1 MKKHRIERNLLFP
14 NREFRDR
21 VRSAAKERGFRS
33 EQAFLI
39 AACEHELREGDNT
52 EATAQ
57 LEARIAATLANMAK
71 EVQSLFTLGHTQF
84 ALTNSFLQYV
94 LTCMV
99 EPPEEVLPAARARAK
114 LRYARILRLAAEEV
128 ATRNKATLEEVLT
141 GGKQE

>member
-1 MKKHRIERNLLFP
+1 MVKTVISRNFRYPSAEL
-14 NREFRDR
+14 RDR
-21 VRSAAKERGFRS
+21 VRIAVKERGFRS

-52 EATAQ
+52 EATAH
-57 LEARIAATLANMAK
+57 LEARIAATLANMAR

-84 ALTNSFLQYV
+84 ALTNSLLQYV

-114 LRYARILRLAAEEV
+114 LRYAKILRLAAEEV

-141 GGKQE
+141 GGKQQ